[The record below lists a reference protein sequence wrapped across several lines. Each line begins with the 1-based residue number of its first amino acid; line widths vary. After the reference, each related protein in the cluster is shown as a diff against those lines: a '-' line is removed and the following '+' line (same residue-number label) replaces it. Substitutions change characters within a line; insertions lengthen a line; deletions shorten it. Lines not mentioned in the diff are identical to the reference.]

1 MSVTTS
7 NMATITAT
15 VKNGEVVLPP
25 GVDWPDGTVV
35 RVEQVKQEAKP
46 RNLRELLKAYEG
58 IADDLPADMA
68 ENHNHYIHGHPKK

>member
-1 MSVTTS
+1 VSTT
-7 NMATITAT
+7 TCITAT
-15 VKNGEVVLPP
+15 VKDGKIVLPG
-25 GVDWPDGTVV
+25 GVDWPNGTVV
-35 RVEQVKQEAKP
+35 RIEQVKQGNKP